1 MALSKEVV
9 LSTLAV
15 LITAA
20 ALFAVAPEAPEA
32 QNLTQEKLKC
42 VQRGTILAHGQSWVD
57 KHVPYNQG
65 GSYDGY
71 RTDCSG
77 FVSMCWE
84 LARPGLT
91 TSTLGSVSRT
101 ISKDE
106 LQGGDA
112 LLNEGSHVVLFAGWA
127 DGSRSTYIGM

>member
-1 MALSKEVV
+1 MAPQKEIV
-9 LSTLAV
+9 LATLAV
-15 LITAA
+15 LFTAV

-32 QNLTQEKLKC
+32 QNLQGNLKC
-42 VQRGTILAHGQSWVD
+42 IARGTILAHGQSWVD

-65 GSYDGY
+65 GTYDGY

-91 TSTLGSVSRT
+91 TSSLGSVSHG

-127 DGSRSTYIGM
+127 DGARSQYVGM